1 MCRQPFGLVWWEKI
15 WPSWP
20 RCPMCPR
27 HQVRSCSHNQHC
39 CIISAIK
46 DWIKNMH
53 ICLTLY
59 FRHGLECVDSC
70 TAKESESYSMWVFKF
85 KWFLLRTR
93 ATSGAGPTLRMLCPT
108 TGRSVGQARE
118 TRASQWRGFLAK
130 AVARW
135 RVKRWQRITGGA
147 GTTTKTPPAGITVH
161 LQGRSSF

>member
-1 MCRQPFGLVWWEKI
+1 MSRQPFGLVWWEKV

-27 HQVRSCSHNQHC
+27 HQVRSCSHNQHY
-39 CIISAIK
+39 CIISESRLCTSVWLCIS
-46 DWIKNMH
+46 DTGWSV
-53 ICLTLY
+53 LTAALQ
-59 FRHGLECVDSC
+59 RKVKVIAC
-70 TAKESESYSMWVFKF
+70 VFKF

-108 TGRSVGQARE
+108 TGRSVGQARG
-118 TRASQWRGFLAK
+118 TRASQWRGFLAR
-130 AVARW
+130 AAARW
-135 RVKRWQRITGGA
+135 RGKRWQRITGGA